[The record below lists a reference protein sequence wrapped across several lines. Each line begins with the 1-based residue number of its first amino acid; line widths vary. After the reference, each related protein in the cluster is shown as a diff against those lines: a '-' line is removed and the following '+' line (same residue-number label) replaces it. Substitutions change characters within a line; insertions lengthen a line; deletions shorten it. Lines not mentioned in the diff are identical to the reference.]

1 MCLGIPGQI
10 QNPTR
15 GAQMKVYQVECRAII
30 TLAASDMQEAALRS
44 ALLIKDNPHLIR
56 VRGVHEVTIE
66 TTWKDSSQKS
76 SENDS
81 IRERQSFPLAA

>member
-1 MCLGIPGQI
+1 
-10 QNPTR
+10 
-15 GAQMKVYQVECRAII
+15 MKVYQVECRATI

-44 ALLIKDNPHLIR
+44 AALIKDNPHLIR
-56 VRGVHEVTIE
+56 VRGVHEITLE

-81 IRERQSFPLAA
+81 VVERQSFPLAA